1 MEIQD
6 IKSRLTIAQVLHYYH
21 LKPDKNLRLCCPFHD
36 DKTPSMQVYYKTHT
50 AFCFSSNCKTHG
62 KAVDALDF
70 IMLMEN
76 ITKHEAI
83 KKAVEMIGGET
94 KPMDE
99 LTKAAVL
106 TKMFT
111 YFKNAIA
118 NSPQAKEYIKS
129 RHLDHEK
136 MEIGYNSGQFHH
148 GTRRDEDMI
157 KSCIKYGLLLDL
169 NTKGR
174 TGEAAYSPFGK
185 WSIVFAL
192 RNQVNQISGLYF
204 RSTLA
209 EKEQRH
215 FYLKDRQGLYPHYPK
230 AETKKLILTE
240 SIIDAASLMMQ
251 ENIKNQYEILSL
263 YGTNGLTEEHTK
275 AIKEL
280 KEINEII
287 FFLNGDE
294 PGVKAVQ
301 KYAPM
306 LQSEIPG
313 VKISNVEV
321 PQNED
326 INSLLDSHSE
336 EILLHLINSR
346 KECNFLFSSEVERLD
361 TQLFFSNENKKA
373 EEVKEAEEVL
383 LVVSEAEANTA
394 SQPSEV
400 SKPKGLD
407 TQNPYNLRYESEAAQ
422 YQIKGFKIDQ
432 MDSLKITIQ
441 ITTSFNPQSSS
452 L

>member
-6 IKSRLTIAQVLHYYH
+6 IKSKLTITQVLHYYH

-50 AFCFSSNCKTHG
+50 AFCFSSNCRTHG

-99 LTKAAVL
+99 LTRSAVL

-118 NSPQAKEYIKS
+118 NSPQAKDYIKS

-136 MEIGYNSGQFHH
+136 MDIGYNSGQFHH

-185 WSIVFAL
+185 WCIVFAL
-192 RNQVNQISGLYF
+192 RNQVNQITGLYF
-204 RSTLA
+204 RSTLT

-215 FYLKDRQGLYPHYPK
+215 FYLKDRQGLYPSYPK

-251 ENIKNQYEILSL
+251 ENIKNNYQILSL

-280 KEINEII
+280 KELNEII

-306 LQSEIPG
+306 LQSEMPG
-313 VKISNVEV
+313 LKISNVEV

-326 INSLLDSHSE
+326 VNSLLNGHSE
-336 EILLHLINSR
+336 EILNHLINSR
-346 KECNFLFSSEVERLD
+346 KEVNFLFSNEKETLFSNEVERLD
-361 TQLFFSNENKKA
+361 TQLLSNEKNKS
-373 EEVKEAEEVL
+373 EVKEAEEVI
-383 LVVSEAEANTA
+383 NTA
-394 SQPSEV
+394 SQP

-441 ITTSFNPQSSS
+441 IAAKQDS
-452 L
+452 

>member
-6 IKSRLTIAQVLHYYH
+6 IKSKLTIAQVLHYYH

-99 LTKAAVL
+99 LTRSAVL

-118 NSPQAKEYIKS
+118 NSPQAKDYIKS

-185 WSIVFAL
+185 WCIVFAL
-192 RNQVNQISGLYF
+192 RNQVNQITGLYF

-209 EKEQRH
+209 EKDTSTGSARSQRH
-215 FYLKDRQGLYPHYPK
+215 FYLKDRQGLYPSYPK

-240 SIIDAASLMMQ
+240 SIIDAATLHSKAVLPYGS
-251 ENIKNQYEILSL
+251 EVLAL
-263 YGTNGLTEEHTK
+263 YGTNGLTDEHTK

-306 LQSEIPG
+306 LQSEMPNI
-313 VKISNVEV
+313 KITNVEV

-326 INSLLDSHSE
+326 VNSLLNGHSE
-336 EILLHLINSR
+336 EILIHLINSR
-346 KECNFLFSSEVERLD
+346 KECNFLFSSDKAVRNEDVE
-361 TQLFFSNENKKA
+361 QA
-373 EEVKEAEEVL
+373 EEVI
-383 LVVSEAEANTA
+383 NTA
-394 SQPSEV
+394 SQPTEV

-407 TQNPYNLRYESEAAQ
+407 TQNPYNLRYETEAAQ

-441 ITTSFNPQSSS
+441 IQLNH
-452 L
+452 

>member
-1 MEIQD
+1 MEILD
-6 IKSRLTIAQVLHYYH
+6 IKSRLTLAQVLHYYH

-36 DKTPSMQVYYKTHT
+36 DKTPSLQVYYKTHT

-62 KAVDALDF
+62 NAIDTLDF
-70 IMLMEN
+70 IMYMEN

-99 LTKAAVL
+99 LTKSAVL
-106 TKMFT
+106 MKMFT
-111 YFKNAIA
+111 YFKNAIC
-118 NSPQAKEYIKS
+118 NSPQAKDYIKS

-148 GTRRDEDMI
+148 GTRRDEDLI
-157 KSCIKYGLLLDL
+157 NSCIKYGLLLDL

-185 WSIVFAL
+185 WCIVFAL
-192 RNQVNQISGLYF
+192 KNHVNQITGLYF
-204 RSTLA
+204 RSTLT
-209 EKEQRH
+209 EKDASTGSARSQRH
-215 FYLKDRQGLYPHYPK
+215 FYLKDRQGLYPSYPK
-230 AETKKLILTE
+230 QETKKLILTE
-240 SIIDAASLMMQ
+240 SIIDAASLMMI
-251 ENIKNQYEILSL
+251 EAIKNNYKILAL
-263 YGTNGLTEEHTK
+263 YGTNGLTDEHQK
-275 AIKEL
+275 SIKDLKEL
-280 KEINEII
+280 NEII

-306 LQSEIPG
+306 LKAEMPHI
-313 VKISNVEV
+313 KITNVEV

-326 INSLLDSHSE
+326 VNSLLDSHSE
-336 EILLHLINSR
+336 EILLHLINNR
-346 KECNFLFSSEVERLD
+346 KECNFLFSNEVERLD

-373 EEVKEAEEVL
+373 KVQQADGVI
-383 LVVSEAEANTA
+383 NTA
-394 SQPSEV
+394 TPADEVNQEQP
-400 SKPKGLD
+400 KIKGLE
-407 TQNPYNLRYESEAAQ
+407 TNNPYNLKYKSEAAH

-432 MDSLKITIQ
+432 MDSLKITLQIQ
-441 ITTSFNPQSSS
+441 IQ
-452 L
+452 

>member
-6 IKSRLTIAQVLHYYH
+6 IKSKLTIAQVLHYYH

-99 LTKAAVL
+99 LTRSAVL

-111 YFKNAIA
+111 YFKNAVL
-118 NSPQAKEYIKS
+118 NSPQAKDYIKS

-185 WSIVFAL
+185 WCIVFAL
-192 RNQVNQISGLYF
+192 RNQVNQITGLYF

-215 FYLKDRQGLYPHYPK
+215 FYLKDRQGLYPSYPK

-240 SIIDAASLMMQ
+240 SIIDAASLIIQ
-251 ENIKNQYEILSL
+251 ENIKNNYEILSL
-263 YGTNGLTEEHTK
+263 FGTNGLTEEHTK

-280 KEINEII
+280 KELNEII

-306 LQSEIPG
+306 LQSEMPNL
-313 VKISNVEV
+313 KITNVEV

-326 INSLLDSHSE
+326 INSLLNGHSE
-336 EILLHLINSR
+336 EILTHLINSR
-346 KECNFLFSSEVERLD
+346 KEVNFLFSSE
-361 TQLFFSNENKKA
+361 NKKT
-373 EEVKEAEEVL
+373 EEVKEAEEVI
-383 LVVSEAEANTA
+383 NTA

-400 SKPKGLD
+400 SKSKGLD

-441 ITTSFNPQSSS
+441 ISI
-452 L
+452 

>member
-6 IKSRLTIAQVLHYYH
+6 IKSKLTLAQVLHYYH

-70 IMLMEN
+70 IMLMESEGGQP
-76 ITKHEAI
+76 IHKHEAI
-83 KKAVEMIGGET
+83 KKAIELIGGET
-94 KPMDE
+94 KPMEE
-99 LTKAAVL
+99 LTRSAVL
-106 TKMFT
+106 MKMFT

-118 NSPQAKEYIKS
+118 NSPQAKEYIKQ

-148 GTRRDEDMI
+148 GTRRDEDLI

-185 WSIVFAL
+185 WGIVFAL
-192 RNQVNQISGLYF
+192 RNHTNQIVGLYF
-204 RSTLA
+204 RSTLS

-215 FYLKDRQGLYPHYPK
+215 FYLKDRQGLYPSYPK

-240 SIIDAASLMMQ
+240 SIIDAASLLMQ
-251 ENIKNQYEILSL
+251 ESIKNSYEILSL
-263 YGTNGLTEEHTK
+263 FGTNGLTEEHIK
-275 AIKEL
+275 AIKGL
-280 KEINEII
+280 KELEEII

-306 LQSEIPG
+306 LQSEMPG
-313 VKISNVEV
+313 IKITNVEV

-326 INSLLDSHSE
+326 VNSLLDSHSE

-346 KECNFLFSSEVERLD
+346 KECSFLFSSE
-361 TQLFFSNENKKA
+361 NKPIGN
-373 EEVKEAEEVL
+373 EEVKQAEEPV
-383 LVVSEAEANTA
+383 NTA
-394 SQPSEV
+394 TEPSEV

-422 YQIKGFKIDQ
+422 YQIKGFRIDQ
-432 MDSLKITIQ
+432 MDSLKITLQ
-441 ITTSFNPQSSS
+441 ISQI
-452 L
+452 

>member
-6 IKSRLTIAQVLHYYH
+6 IKSKLTLAQVLHYYH

-70 IMLMEN
+70 IMMMEN
-76 ITKHEAI
+76 CTKHEAI
-83 KKAVEMIGGET
+83 KKAIELIGGET
-94 KPMDE
+94 KPMEE
-99 LTKAAVL
+99 LTRSAVL
-106 TKMFT
+106 MKMFT

-118 NSPQAKEYIKS
+118 NSPQAKEYIKQ

-148 GTRRDEDMI
+148 GTRRDEDLI

-185 WSIVFAL
+185 WGIVFAL
-192 RNQVNQISGLYF
+192 RNQTNQIVGLYF
-204 RSTLA
+204 RSTLS

-215 FYLKDRQGLYPHYPK
+215 FYLKDRQGLYPSYPK

-251 ENIKNQYEILSL
+251 ESIKNQYEILSL
-263 YGTNGLTEEHTK
+263 FGTNGLTEEHIK
-275 AIKEL
+275 AIKGL
-280 KEINEII
+280 KELEEII

-306 LQSEIPG
+306 LQAEVPG

-326 INSLLDSHSE
+326 VNSLLDSHSE
-336 EILLHLINSR
+336 EILMHLINSR
-346 KECNFLFSSEVERLD
+346 KECSFLFSSEKAVR
-361 TQLFFSNENKKA
+361 NEK
-373 EEVKEAEEVL
+373 VKEAETYV
-383 LVVSEAEANTA
+383 NTA
-394 SQPSEV
+394 TPADEKNLEQA
-400 SKPKGLD
+400 KTKGLE
-407 TQNPYNLRYESEAAQ
+407 TSNPYNLRYESEAAQ
-422 YQIKGFKIDQ
+422 YQIKGFRIDQ
-432 MDSLKITIQ
+432 MDSLKITLQ
-441 ITTSFNPQSSS
+441 ISQV
-452 L
+452 

>member
-1 MEIQD
+1 MEITD
-6 IKSRLTIAQVLHYYH
+6 IKSKLTLAQVLHYYH

-62 KAVDALDF
+62 KAIDALDF

-76 ITKHEAI
+76 VTKHEAI

-99 LTKAAVL
+99 LTRSAVL
-106 TKMFT
+106 MKMFT
-111 YFKNAIA
+111 YFKNAIS
-118 NSPQAKEYIKS
+118 NSPQAKDYIKS
-129 RHLDHEK
+129 RNLDHEK

-148 GTRRDEDMI
+148 GTRRDEDLI
-157 KSCIKYGLLLDL
+157 NSCIKYGLLLDL

-185 WSIVFAL
+185 WCIVFAL
-192 RNQVNQISGLYF
+192 RNKQNQITGLYF

-215 FYLKDRQGLYPHYPK
+215 FYLKDRQGLYPSYPK

-240 SIIDAASLMMQ
+240 SIIDAATLMMI
-251 ENIKNQYEILSL
+251 ESIKSNYEILSL
-263 YGTNGLTEEHTK
+263 YGTNGLTDEHQK
-275 AIKEL
+275 AIKEWASPSGEMSEGQRG
-280 KEINEII
+280 KEII

-306 LQSEIPG
+306 LKVEMPG
-313 VKISNVEV
+313 VKITNVEV

-326 INSLLDSHSE
+326 VNSLLNGHSE
-336 EILLHLINSR
+336 EILTHLINSR
-346 KECNFLFSSEVERLD
+346 KECNFLFSNEENTL
-361 TQLFFSNENKKA
+361 FSNEKEKVQQAEDIINTA
-373 EEVKEAEEVL
+373 TPANQEEVKTD
-383 LVVSEAEANTA
+383 SH
-394 SQPSEV
+394 PSEV
-400 SKPKGLD
+400 SRPKGLD
-407 TQNPYNLRYESEAAQ
+407 AQNPYNLKYKSEAAQ

-432 MDSLKITIQ
+432 MDSLKITLQ
-441 ITTSFNPQSSS
+441 ISI
-452 L
+452 

>member
-6 IKSRLTIAQVLHYYH
+6 IKSKLTLAQVLHYYH
-21 LKPDKNLRLCCPFHD
+21 LKPDKNLWLCCPFHD

-70 IMLMEN
+70 IMLIEN
-76 ITKHEAI
+76 INKHEAI
-83 KKAVEMIGGET
+83 KKAIELIGGET
-94 KPMDE
+94 KPMEE
-99 LTKAAVL
+99 LTRSAVL
-106 TKMFT
+106 MKMFT
-111 YFKNAIA
+111 YFKNAVL
-118 NSPQAKEYIKS
+118 NSPQAKEYIKQ

-148 GTRRDEDMI
+148 GTRRDEDLI

-185 WSIVFAL
+185 WGIVFAL
-192 RNQVNQISGLYF
+192 RNQVNQIVGLYF
-204 RSTLA
+204 RSTLS

-215 FYLKDRQGLYPHYPK
+215 FYLKDRQGLYPSYPK

-240 SIIDAASLMMQ
+240 SIIDAASLLMQ
-251 ENIKNQYEILSL
+251 ESIKNSYKILSL
-263 YGTNGLTEEHTK
+263 FGTNGLTEEHIK
-275 AIKEL
+275 AIKSL
-280 KEINEII
+280 KELDEII

-294 PGVKAVQ
+294 PGIKAVQ

-306 LQSEIPG
+306 LQAEVPG

-326 INSLLDSHSE
+326 VNSLMDSHSE

-346 KECNFLFSSEVERLD
+346 KEMNFLFSSDEAVR
-361 TQLFFSNENKKA
+361 NEK
-373 EEVKEAEEVL
+373 VKEAETYV
-383 LVVSEAEANTA
+383 NTA
-394 SQPSEV
+394 TPADEKNLEQA
-400 SKPKGLD
+400 KTKGLE
-407 TQNPYNLRYESEAAQ
+407 TSNPYNLRYESEAAQ
-422 YQIKGFKIDQ
+422 YQIKGFRIDQ
-432 MDSLKITIQ
+432 MDSLKITLQ
-441 ITTSFNPQSSS
+441 ISQV
-452 L
+452 

>member
-6 IKSRLTIAQVLHYYH
+6 IKSKLTIAQVLHYYH

-99 LTKAAVL
+99 LTRSAVL

-118 NSPQAKEYIKS
+118 NSPQAKDYIKS

-185 WSIVFAL
+185 WCIVFAL
-192 RNQVNQISGLYF
+192 RNKVNQIAGLYF

-240 SIIDAASLMMQ
+240 SIIDAATLMMI
-251 ENIKNQYEILSL
+251 EAIKNNYEILSL
-263 YGTNGLTEEHTK
+263 FGTNGLTEEHTK

-280 KEINEII
+280 KELNEII

-306 LQSEIPG
+306 LQSEMPG
-313 VKISNVEV
+313 VKITNVEV
-321 PQNED
+321 PHNED
-326 INSLLDSHSE
+326 VNSLLNGHSE
-336 EILLHLINSR
+336 EILTHLINSR
-346 KECNFLFSSEVERLD
+346 KEVKFLFSSE
-361 TQLFFSNENKKA
+361 NKKT
-373 EEVKEAEEVL
+373 EEVKEAEEVI
-383 LVVSEAEANTA
+383 NTA
-394 SQPSEV
+394 SQPTEV

-441 ITTSFNPQSSS
+441 IS
-452 L
+452 LQ

>member
-1 MEIQD
+1 
-6 IKSRLTIAQVLHYYH
+6 
-21 LKPDKNLRLCCPFHD
+21 
-36 DKTPSMQVYYKTHT
+36 MQVYYKTHT
-50 AFCFSSNCKTHG
+50 AFCFSSKCKTHG
-62 KAVDALDF
+62 KAIDALDF
-70 IMLMEN
+70 IMMMEN

-99 LTKAAVL
+99 LTKSAVL
-106 TKMFT
+106 MKMFT
-111 YFKNAIA
+111 YFKNAIP
-118 NSPQAKEYIKS
+118 NSPQAKDYIKS

-148 GTRRDEDMI
+148 GTRRDEDLI
-157 KSCIKYGLLLDL
+157 NSCIKYGLLLDL

-185 WSIVFAL
+185 WCIVFAL
-192 RNQVNQISGLYF
+192 RNQSNQITGLYF

-215 FYLKDRQGLYPHYPK
+215 FYLKDRHGLYPSYPK
-230 AETKKLILTE
+230 QETKKLILTE
-240 SIIDAASLMMQ
+240 SIIDAATLMMI
-251 ENIKNQYEILSL
+251 ESIKSNYEILAL
-263 YGTNGLTEEHTK
+263 YGTNGLTDEHQK

-280 KEINEII
+280 KELNEII

-306 LQSEIPG
+306 LKVEYPNL
-313 VKISNVEV
+313 KIFNVEV

-326 INSLLDSHSE
+326 VNSLLNGHSE
-336 EILLHLINSR
+336 EILTHLINSR
-346 KECNFLFSSEVERLD
+346 KETNFLFSSENKPLGNEEELEYATPELFVPTESEQSQAVKRLV
-361 TQLFFSNENKKA
+361 QESL
-373 EEVKEAEEVL
+373 VKTDCHP
-383 LVVSEAEANTA
+383 SEA
-394 SQPSEV
+394 

-407 TQNPYNLRYESEAAQ
+407 AQNPYNLKYKTEAAH

-432 MDSLKITIQ
+432 MASLKITLQ
-441 ITTSFNPQSSS
+441 ISI
-452 L
+452 

>member
-1 MEIQD
+1 MEIQN
-6 IKSRLTIAQVLHYYH
+6 IKNKLTIAQVLHYYH

-62 KAVDALDF
+62 KAIDALDF
-70 IMLMEN
+70 IMMMEN
-76 ITKHEAI
+76 VTKHEAI

-99 LTKAAVL
+99 LTRSAVL
-106 TKMFT
+106 MKMFT
-111 YFKNAIA
+111 YFKNAIP
-118 NSPQAKEYIKS
+118 NSPQAKDYIKS

-148 GTRRDEDMI
+148 GTRRDEDLI
-157 KSCIKYGLLLDL
+157 NSCIKYGLLLDL

-185 WSIVFAL
+185 WCIVFAL
-192 RNQVNQISGLYF
+192 RNKQNQITGLYF
-204 RSTLA
+204 RSTLT

-215 FYLKDRQGLYPHYPK
+215 FFLKDRQGLYPSYPK

-240 SIIDAASLMMQ
+240 SIIDAATLMMI
-251 ENIKNQYEILSL
+251 ESIKSNYEILAL
-263 YGTNGLTEEHTK
+263 YGTNGLTDEHQK

-280 KEINEII
+280 KELDEII

-294 PGVKAVQ
+294 PGIKAVQ

-306 LQSEIPG
+306 LKVEYPNI
-313 VKISNVEV
+313 KITNVEV

-326 INSLLDSHSE
+326 VNSLLNGHSE
-336 EILLHLINSR
+336 EILTHLINSR

-361 TQLFFSNENKKA
+361 TQLFFSNEKELEYTTPELFVPTDN
-373 EEVKEAEEVL
+373 EQKEAVNR
-383 LVVSEAEANTA
+383 LVQESLKKEP
-394 SQPSEV
+394 Q
-400 SKPKGLD
+400 PKGLD
-407 TQNPYNLRYESEAAQ
+407 AQNPYNLKYKSEAAQ

-432 MDSLKITIQ
+432 MDSLKITLQ
-441 ITTSFNPQSSS
+441 ISI
-452 L
+452 

>member
-6 IKSRLTIAQVLHYYH
+6 IKSKLTIAQVLHYYH

-50 AFCFSSNCKTHG
+50 AFCFSSNCRTHG

-99 LTKAAVL
+99 LTRSAVL

-111 YFKNAIA
+111 YFKNAVL
-118 NSPQAKEYIKS
+118 NSPQAKDYIKS

-185 WSIVFAL
+185 WCIVFAL
-192 RNQVNQISGLYF
+192 RNQVNQITGLYF
-204 RSTLA
+204 RSTLT

-215 FYLKDRQGLYPHYPK
+215 FYLKDRQGLYPSYPK
-230 AETKKLILTE
+230 AGTKKLILTE

-251 ENIKNQYEILSL
+251 ENIKNNYQILSL
-263 YGTNGLTEEHTK
+263 FGTNGLTEEHTK

-280 KEINEII
+280 KELNEII

-306 LQSEIPG
+306 LQSEIPNL
-313 VKISNVEV
+313 KITNIEV

-326 INSLLDSHSE
+326 VNSLLNGHSE

-346 KECNFLFSSEVERLD
+346 KEVNFLFSSEEKPKG
-361 TQLFFSNENKKA
+361 NENVQA
-373 EEVKEAEEVL
+373 EEIRVRI
-383 LVVSEAEANTA
+383 
-394 SQPSEV
+394 PSTIPDSTNIEQQ
-400 SKPKGLD
+400 KPAIKGLD
-407 TQNPYNLRYESEAAQ
+407 TQNPYNLRYQSEAAQ

-441 ITTSFNPQSSS
+441 IS
-452 L
+452 LQ

>member
-1 MEIQD
+1 MEITD
-6 IKSRLTIAQVLHYYH
+6 IKSRLTLAQVLHYYH

-62 KAVDALDF
+62 KAIDALDF
-70 IMLMEN
+70 IMNMEN

-99 LTKAAVL
+99 LTKSAVL
-106 TKMFT
+106 LKMFT
-111 YFKNAIA
+111 YFKNAIP
-118 NSPQAKEYIKS
+118 NSPQAKDYIKS

-148 GTRRDEDMI
+148 GTRRDEYLI
-157 KSCIKYGLLLDL
+157 NSCIKYGLLLDL

-185 WSIVFAL
+185 WCIVFAL
-192 RNQVNQISGLYF
+192 RNKQNQITGLYF
-204 RSTLA
+204 RSTLT

-215 FYLKDRQGLYPHYPK
+215 FYLKDRLGLYPSYPK
-230 AETKKLILTE
+230 QETKKLILTE
-240 SIIDAASLMMQ
+240 SIIDAATLMMI
-251 ENIKNQYEILSL
+251 ESIKSNYEVLAL
-263 YGTNGLTEEHTK
+263 YGTNGLTEEHTV
-275 AIKEL
+275 AVSQLKEL
-280 KEINEII
+280 DEII

-306 LQSEIPG
+306 LKAEMPQI
-313 VKISNVEV
+313 KISNVEV

-326 INSLLDSHSE
+326 VNSLLDSHSE
-336 EILLHLINSR
+336 EILTHLINSR
-346 KECNFLFSSEVERLD
+346 KEIDFLFSSEK
-361 TQLFFSNENKKA
+361 SIENKKLDQIESPILA
-373 EEVKEAEEVL
+373 LSEVTV
-383 LVVSEAEANTA
+383 NTA
-394 SQPSEV
+394 TTTTKESQV
-400 SKPKGLD
+400 QTKIKGLD
-407 TQNPYNLRYESEAAQ
+407 TQNPYNLKYTSEAAS

-432 MDSLKITIQ
+432 MDSLKITLQISIQ
-441 ITTSFNPQSSS
+441 
-452 L
+452 

>member
-6 IKSRLTIAQVLHYYH
+6 IKSRLTLAQVLHYYH

-62 KAVDALDF
+62 KAIDALDF

-99 LTKAAVL
+99 LTKSAVL
-106 TKMFT
+106 MKMFT
-111 YFKNAIA
+111 YFKNAIP
-118 NSPQAKEYIKS
+118 NSPQAKDYIKS

-148 GTRRDEDMI
+148 GTRRDEDLI
-157 KSCIKYGLLLDL
+157 NSCIKYGLLLDL

-185 WSIVFAL
+185 WCIVFAL
-192 RNQVNQISGLYF
+192 KNQTNQITGLYF
-204 RSTLA
+204 RSTLT
-209 EKEQRH
+209 EKDTSTGSARSQRH
-215 FYLKDRQGLYPHYPK
+215 FYLKDRQGLYPSYPK
-230 AETKKLILTE
+230 VETKKLILTE
-240 SIIDAASLMMQ
+240 SIIDAATLMMI
-251 ENIKNQYEILSL
+251 ESIKSNYEVLAL

-280 KEINEII
+280 KELDEII

-301 KYAPM
+301 KYSPM
-306 LQSEIPG
+306 LKVEYPNL
-313 VKISNVEV
+313 KITNIEV

-326 INSLLDSHSE
+326 VNSLINGHSA
-336 EILLHLINSR
+336 EILTHLINSR
-346 KECNFLFSSEVERLD
+346 KEINFLFSSENKPIG
-361 TQLFFSNENKKA
+361 NEKQQA
-373 EEVKEAEEVL
+373 EDVVKTDYHP
-383 LVVSEAEANTA
+383 SEA
-394 SQPSEV
+394 

-407 TQNPYNLRYESEAAQ
+407 AQNPYNLKYKSEAAQ

-432 MDSLKITIQ
+432 MDSLKITLQ
-441 ITTSFNPQSSS
+441 ISI
-452 L
+452 

>member
-1 MEIQD
+1 MEISE
-6 IKSRLTIAQVLHYYH
+6 IKTRLTLAQVLHYYH

-36 DKTPSMQVYYKTHT
+36 DKTPSLQVYYKTHT

-62 KAVDALDF
+62 KAIDVLDF
-70 IMLMEN
+70 IMYMDG

-83 KKAVEMIGGET
+83 KKAIELIGGET

-99 LTKAAVL
+99 LTKSEVL

-118 NSPQAKEYIKS
+118 NSRQARDYIKS

-136 MEIGYNSGQFHH
+136 MEVGYNSGQFHH

-185 WSIVFAL
+185 WCIVFAL
-192 RNQVNQISGLYF
+192 RNKQNQITGLYF
-204 RSTLA
+204 RSTLT

-215 FYLKDRQGLYPHYPK
+215 FYLKDRLGLYPHYPK

-240 SIIDAASLMMQ
+240 SIIDAATLMMI
-251 ENIKNQYEILSL
+251 ESIKSNYEVLAL
-263 YGTNGLTEEHTK
+263 YGTNGLTDEHTV
-275 AIKEL
+275 AVSQLKEL
-280 KEINEII
+280 KEII

-306 LQSEIPG
+306 LKVEMPE
-313 VKISNVEV
+313 VKITNVEV

-326 INSLLDSHSE
+326 VNSLLDSHSE

-346 KECNFLFSSEVERLD
+346 KETNFLFSSEIKPIG
-361 TQLFFSNENKKA
+361 NEIEQA
-373 EEVKEAEEVL
+373 ESLVKTD
-383 LVVSEAEANTA
+383 SH
-394 SQPSEV
+394 PSEV

-407 TQNPYNLRYESEAAQ
+407 TLNPYNLRYASEAAN

-432 MDSLKITIQ
+432 MDSLKITLQISIQ
-441 ITTSFNPQSSS
+441 
-452 L
+452 